1 MGFKSKEDIL
11 QEDNS
16 KEVASRRAD
25 LKKQFEQ
32 REAQRQVEAG
42 NLIRAAQ
49 NRLEEMKDK
58 TKAAELEMRKACG
71 SPEYAAKRDF
81 YFNALE
87 DYNNAEQAVKDRM
100 AQEKMAKNNFKKG
113 LDAAV
118 RELNEDWD
126 GQSPISAAGTSDV
139 TQGDKPDWWDDTVSK
154 LKDPEHSM
162 ISSRP
167 EDKPGDNPEGKT
179 KNKGKPEDKIV
190 NSIANGA
197 KSSLSDSFYRDLVAG
212 IQGKRKG
219 NPYDVAAANA
229 ATQARNLKNA
239 SGNRQMEAQAS
250 QQIANRNEFAEAGK
264 IASMQNNAE
273 NKQTINNLSAAAG
286 NSAALQRKTNTPD
299 VQAMQSRQDS
309 QRNVANERRT
319 QADTLQRQATKSQGQ
334 VGVQE
339 LWSRDYDNMLNENGY
354 LSNGGYAG
362 SEGSETTEQTPD
374 TEKRPETTPNSQEP
388 AIPTGNP
395 QHVINGLLGSP
406 EGEDLRNG
414 TATSD
419 SELYNWAINQ
429 GVKPITPQSSNADD
443 WEGEFLKAN
452 PDKGQTVMD
461 QLRQWRAGE
470 GNDKNTNFDA
480 SNADKMNQSVQ
491 VPSDENIKTIDGCL
505 SDLRM
510 KWIKEDYD
518 AGEQISPEDFQFL
531 LSRVGKFNHDGR
543 DYDAYNEDDWSD
555 DNDQSVLKA
564 YADHIRNYLY
574 SYKPEAVDIDS
585 RIDPNEEHIG
595 PMAQDIE
602 QVNPACVKETPEG
615 VKTVDTARLA
625 MMNAGAIGDLARQ
638 MQSLVDKLKELGL

>member
-42 NLIRAAQ
+42 NLIRSAQ
-49 NRLEEMKDK
+49 NRLEEMKNK
-58 TKAAELEMRKACG
+58 TKAAELEMRKASG

-87 DYNNAEQAVKDRM
+87 DYNNAEQAVKDRI
-100 AQEKMAKNNFKKG
+100 AQERTSKNNFKKG

-118 RELNEDWD
+118 RTLNEDWD
-126 GQSPISAAGTSDV
+126 GQSPISAAGVIDSSTGSD
-139 TQGDKPDWWDDTVSK
+139 TDTDSKTDPNTDMPDKPGDKPDDKSGDKTEN
-154 LKDPEHSM
+154 KDK
-162 ISSRP
+162 
-167 EDKPGDNPEGKT
+167 DK
-179 KNKGKPEDKIV
+179 DKDSIG
-190 NSIANGA
+190 NSIARGVQ
-197 KSSLSDSFYRDLVAG
+197 SSLSDSFYRDLTAG

-219 NPYDVAAANA
+219 NLFDEAAANA
-229 ATQARNLKNA
+229 AAQARNLKNA

-339 LWSRDYDNMLNENGY
+339 LWSRDYDNMLDEKDY

-362 SEGSETTEQTPD
+362 SEGSETTKQTQD
-374 TEKRPETTPNSQEP
+374 TEKRPETTPDSQEP

-395 QHVINGLLGSP
+395 QHVINGLLGSS

-414 TATSD
+414 TATAD
-419 SELYNWAINQ
+419 SELYNWAVNQ

-452 PDKGQTVMD
+452 PDKGQAVMD

-470 GNDKNTNFDA
+470 GNDKSTNFDTT
-480 SNADKMNQSVQ
+480 NKDKMNQSVQ

-518 AGEQISPEDFQFL
+518 AGEQISPEDFHFL

>member
-58 TKAAELEMRKACG
+58 TKAAELEMRKASG

-229 ATQARNLKNA
+229 AAQARNLKNA

>member
-58 TKAAELEMRKACG
+58 TKAAELEMRKASG

-126 GQSPISAAGTSDV
+126 GQSPISAAGTSDSS
-139 TQGDKPDWWDDTVSK
+139 DTNAGSGTGT
-154 LKDPEHSM
+154 DTPESAG
-162 ISSRP
+162 RP

-229 ATQARNLKNA
+229 AAQARNLKNA

-299 VQAMQSRQDS
+299 VQAIQSRQDS

-531 LSRVGKFNHDGR
+531 LSRVGKFNHNGR

-555 DNDQSVLKA
+555 DNDQSILKA

>member
-58 TKAAELEMRKACG
+58 TKAAELEMRKASG

-81 YFNALE
+81 YFNTLE

-100 AQEKMAKNNFKKG
+100 AQERMTKNNFKKG

-126 GQSPISAAGTSDV
+126 GQSPISAAGTSDSSA
-139 TQGDKPDWWDDTVSK
+139 GPDTDT
-154 LKDPEHSM
+154 PEAAG
-162 ISSRP
+162 RP
-167 EDKPGDNPEGKT
+167 EDKPGDKPGDNLEGKT
-179 KNKGKPEDKIV
+179 ENKDKTKDSIDSIGS
-190 NSIANGA
+190 SIANGVQ
-197 KSSLSDSFYRDLVAG
+197 SGLSDSFYRDLTAG

-219 NPYDVAAANA
+219 NLYDEAAANA
-229 ATQARNLKNA
+229 AAQARNLKNA

-309 QRNVANERRT
+309 QRNIANERRT

-339 LWSRDYDNMLNENGY
+339 LWSRDYDNLLNENGY

-362 SEGSETTEQTPD
+362 EGSETAESTPD
-374 TEKRPETTPNSQEP
+374 TEQRPETTPDSQEP

-414 TATSD
+414 TATAD

-443 WEGEFLKAN
+443 WEGEFIKAN

-470 GNDKNTNFDA
+470 GKDKNTNFDA
-480 SNADKMNQSVQ
+480 SNVDKMNQSVQ

-531 LSRVGKFNHDGR
+531 LSRIGKFNHNGR